1 MNLPPLLSF
10 LSHPVLLEKYPV
22 EVVGGSIG
30 NPLHLHGVWEVTFRS
45 QEWHRDMLIPI
56 QLYYGFIYSSY
67 KTNHYFKPLHY
78 DRKIPSLEISE
89 YQQTNL
95 FQFFCKQNAIVKI
108 VLHEKKIPIFR
119 FKSSILFSGAM
130 SPYRFCNQDLHIL
143 SYSAFLG
150 YYYAIIYE
158 STALSGRQR
167 WT

>member
-1 MNLPPLLSF
+1 MNSHESSPFLSF

-22 EVVGGSIG
+22 EVVGGSSG

-56 QLYYGFIYSSY
+56 QLHYGFIYSSY

-108 VLHEKKIPIFR
+108 VLHEKKIPIFH
-119 FKSSILFSGAM
+119 FKSSFCLVVRCPHTGFAIKIYIYSRILLFSATIM
-130 SPYRFCNQDLHIL
+130 L
-143 SYSAFLG
+143 
-150 YYYAIIYE
+150 
-158 STALSGRQR
+158 
-167 WT
+167 